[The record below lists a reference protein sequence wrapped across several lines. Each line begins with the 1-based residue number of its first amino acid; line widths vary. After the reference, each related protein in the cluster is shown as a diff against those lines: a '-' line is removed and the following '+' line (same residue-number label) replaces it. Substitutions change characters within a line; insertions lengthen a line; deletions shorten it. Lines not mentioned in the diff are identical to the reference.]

1 MKQNIETFK
10 TDIYEIVAPA
20 IRQGISGSKIA
31 DGLQQLG
38 ISRENALT
46 LVAVIGAWMNYEAHP
61 ELTPE
66 EAYKMYAG
74 I

>member
-1 MKQNIETFK
+1 MNTNIDTFK
-10 TDIYEIVAPA
+10 IDIYDIVAPA

-31 DGLQQLG
+31 DALQTLG

-46 LVAVIGAWMNYEAHP
+46 LVCVIGAWMNHEAHP

-66 EAYKMYAG
+66 EAFKMYAG